1 MSQTYDDEIDLFELF
16 QVLWD
21 GKRLISAFVLLAF
34 LLGGGLILF
43 KDKVYE
49 SRVVYSIDTIPPFFS
64 DSKALTDFQKK
75 FYSIDVFEEW
85 KKNKD
90 NISLVFE
97 DFSKTEVTDGFVL
110 SKEEGET
117 LAVINDSASIAVIK
131 DSASILVKSNQ
142 LPVLNDFYNYAD
154 YINLLLKDEYASRA
168 NDELKII
175 ETRFKD
181 LSSAESSIVQTVL
194 SIDRYIASA
203 EKGDNVL
210 SIERPSVP
218 KKVSPKSSLILA
230 LSLVLG
236 GFIGA
241 AYVLIMNAIK
251 TRREQ
256 LAKA

>member
-16 QVLWD
+16 QVLWV
-21 GKRLISAFVLLAF
+21 GKWLISTFVVLAF
-34 LLGGGLILF
+34 LLGGGFILF

-49 SRVVYSIDTIPPFFS
+49 SKLVYSIDTIPPFYGGG
-64 DSKALTDFQKK
+64 KASSDFQKK
-75 FYSIDVFEEW
+75 FYSIDVFKEW

-90 NISLVFE
+90 NTSLVFD
-97 DFSKTEVTDGFVL
+97 DFSKTEVIDGFVL
-110 SKEEGET
+110 TKGEDEP
-117 LAVINDSASIAVIK
+117 LAVIK

-142 LPVLNDFYNYAD
+142 LPILNDFYNYAE
-154 YINLLLKDEYASRA
+154 YINLLLKDEYVSRA

-181 LSSAESSIVQTVL
+181 LSSAESSIIQTVL

-210 SIERPSVP
+210 SIERPSAP
-218 KKVSPKSSLILA
+218 KKVAPKSSLILA

>member
-1 MSQTYDDEIDLFELF
+1 MSQTYDDEIELFEFF
-16 QVLWD
+16 QVLWN
-21 GKRLISAFVLLAF
+21 GKWLISAFVALAF
-34 LLGGGLILF
+34 LLGGGFILS

-49 SRVVYSIDTIPPFFS
+49 SKVVYSIDTIPPFYGGN
-64 DSKALTDFQKK
+64 KASTDFQKK
-75 FYSIDVFEEW
+75 FYSIDVFNEW

-90 NISLVFE
+90 NTSLLFD
-97 DFSKTEVTDGFVL
+97 DFSKTEVLDGFVL
-110 SKEEGET
+110 TKDEGEP
-117 LAVINDSASIAVIK
+117 LAVIK
-131 DSASILVKSNQ
+131 DSTSILVKSNQ
-142 LPVLNDFYNYAD
+142 LPILNDFYNYAE
-154 YINLLLKDEYASRA
+154 YINLLVKDEYVNRA

-181 LSSAESSIVQTVL
+181 LSSNESNIIQTVL

-203 EKGDNVL
+203 ENGDNVL
-210 SIERPSVP
+210 YIQRPSAP
-218 KKVSPKSSLILA
+218 RKVAPKSSLILA

>member
-1 MSQTYDDEIDLFELF
+1 MYQTYDDAIDLFELF

-21 GKRLISAFVLLAF
+21 GKWLITTFVVLAF
-34 LLGGGLILF
+34 LLGGGFILS

-49 SRVVYSIDTIPPFFS
+49 SEVVYSIEAIPPFYGRG
-64 DSKALTDFQKK
+64 KASYDFQKK
-75 FYSIDVFEEW
+75 FYSIDVFKEW

-90 NISLVFE
+90 DSPLVFD
-97 DFSKTEVTDGFVL
+97 DFSKTEVIDGFVL
-110 SKEEGET
+110 SKDEDET
-117 LAVINDSASIAVIK
+117 LAVIK

-142 LPVLNDFYNYAD
+142 LPILNDFYNYAEH
-154 YINLLLKDEYASRA
+154 INLLLKDEYVSRA

-181 LSSAESSIVQTVL
+181 LSSAESSIIQTVL
-194 SIDRYIASA
+194 SIDRYISLA
-203 EKGDNVL
+203 EHGDNVL

-218 KKVSPKSSLILA
+218 KKVAPKSSLILA

-236 GFIGA
+236 GFMGA

>member
-16 QVLWD
+16 QVLWN
-21 GKRLISAFVLLAF
+21 GKWLISTFVVLAF
-34 LLGGGLILF
+34 LLGGGFILSE
-43 KDKVYE
+43 DKVYE
-49 SRVVYSIDTIPPFFS
+49 SEVVYSIDTIPPFYS
-64 DSKALTDFQKK
+64 GNKASTDFQKK
-75 FYSIDVFEEW
+75 FYSIDVFKEW

-97 DFSKTEVTDGFVL
+97 DFSKTEVIDGFVL
-110 SKEEGET
+110 SKDEGAT
-117 LAVINDSASIAVIK
+117 LAVIK

-142 LPVLNDFYNYAD
+142 LPILNDFYNYAEH
-154 YINLLLKDEYASRA
+154 INLLLKDEYVSRS

-181 LSSAESSIVQTVL
+181 LSSAESNVVQTVL
-194 SIDRYIASA
+194 SIDRYITSA
-203 EKGDNVL
+203 ENGDNVL

-218 KKVSPKSSLILA
+218 KKVAPKSSLILA

-236 GFIGA
+236 GFMGA

>member
-16 QVLWD
+16 QVLWG
-21 GKRLISAFVLLAF
+21 GKWLISTFVVLAF
-34 LLGGGLILF
+34 LLGGGFILS
-43 KDKVYE
+43 KDKAYE
-49 SRVVYSIDTIPPFFS
+49 SKVVYSIDNIPPFYNGN
-64 DSKALTDFQKK
+64 KASTDFQKK
-75 FYSIDVFEEW
+75 FYSIDVFNEW
-85 KKNKD
+85 KKSNE
-90 NISLVFE
+90 NTSLVFK
-97 DFSKTEVTDGFVL
+97 DFSKTEVIDGFVM
-110 SKEEGET
+110 SKDEGAT
-117 LAVINDSASIAVIK
+117 LAVIK

-142 LPVLNDFYNYAD
+142 LPILNDFYEYAEH
-154 YINLLLKDEYASRA
+154 INVLLKVEYVSRA
-168 NDELKII
+168 KDELKII
-175 ETRFKD
+175 ETRFRD
-181 LSSAESSIVQTVL
+181 LSSAESNIVQTVL

-203 EKGDNVL
+203 EKGENVL

-218 KKVSPKSSLILA
+218 KKVAPKSSLILA

>member
-1 MSQTYDDEIDLFELF
+1 MSQTYDDEIELFEFF
-16 QVLWD
+16 QVLWN
-21 GKRLISAFVLLAF
+21 GKWLISAFVALAF
-34 LLGGGLILF
+34 LLGGGFILS

-49 SRVVYSIDTIPPFFS
+49 SKVVYSIDTIPPFYGGN
-64 DSKALTDFQKK
+64 KASTDFQKK
-75 FYSIDVFEEW
+75 FYSIDVFNEW

-90 NISLVFE
+90 NTSLLFD
-97 DFSKTEVTDGFVL
+97 DFSKTEVLDGFVL
-110 SKEEGET
+110 TKDEGEP
-117 LAVINDSASIAVIK
+117 LAVIK
-131 DSASILVKSNQ
+131 DSTSILVKSNQ
-142 LPVLNDFYNYAD
+142 LPILNDFYNYAE
-154 YINLLLKDEYASRA
+154 YINLLLKDEYVSRA

-181 LSSAESSIVQTVL
+181 LSSAESSIIQTVL

-210 SIERPSVP
+210 SIERPSTP
-218 KKVSPKSSLILA
+218 KKVAPKSSLILA